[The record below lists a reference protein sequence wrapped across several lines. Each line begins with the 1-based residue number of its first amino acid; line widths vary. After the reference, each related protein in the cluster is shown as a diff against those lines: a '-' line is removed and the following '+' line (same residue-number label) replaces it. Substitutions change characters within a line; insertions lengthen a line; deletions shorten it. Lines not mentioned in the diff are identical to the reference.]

1 MRVFIDGGW
10 RVLPYSHPNP
20 AIDDLTQADWEALPA
35 AERVRVAL
43 YLRCKTALS
52 VTMACVRAAPRFT
65 YAHEGAY
72 GARYWSE
79 RRAWQEAGDEAAH
92 AILLVQEQGVDV
104 ENVVSANLTWERLEE
119 WYNERDSA
127 LGRID
132 LHLRG

>member
-1 MRVFIDGGW
+1 MRVLIDGGW
-10 RVLPYSHPNP
+10 RVLPYAHPNP

-35 AERVRVAL
+35 AER
-43 YLRCKTALS
+43 
-52 VTMACVRAAPRFT
+52 
-65 YAHEGAY
+65 GAY

-79 RRAWQEAGDEAAH
+79 RRAWQEAGDEAAR